1 MHEGRGT
8 PVSGTKTCIPRWI
21 PIAPLKAYADII
33 PIMDVHS
40 NAIRELSDEE
50 CESTAGGLWLAV
62 AILVGAAAA
71 GSLLAY
77 CTAPKGEEILIP
89 DIQFPS

>member
-1 MHEGRGT
+1 
-8 PVSGTKTCIPRWI
+8 
-21 PIAPLKAYADII
+21 
-33 PIMDVHS
+33 MDVQS

-50 CESTAGGLWLAV
+50 CESTSGGLWFAV